1 MRKIRG
7 FKLNL
12 RIKEVQRRAKKAGLD
27 LESIAFIQPVGRGKE
42 PVTTPAFEELIAKA
56 SASASPAVVF
66 ESFAHPDP
74 AETALLSPI
83 PGLAYSLV
91 LATLGESFVA
101 FRTAGTE
108 QGLAPANV
116 FDVVEDVALE
126 DVVRFAGSILEQ
138 EAALEACEL
147 SPLTILSE
155 TPALELS
162 LRKLDGSKIGLGLSD
177 GKLTPLASRAC
188 SLSWLAKSKS
198 KKK

>member
-27 LESIAFIQPVGRGKE
+27 LESLGLIQPVGRGKE
-42 PVTTPAFEELIAKA
+42 PVTTPAFEQLIEKA
-56 SASASPAVVF
+56 AAATAPAVLF
-66 ESFAHPDP
+66 ESFAHPVA
-74 AETALLSPI
+74 AEAALLSPM

-91 LATLGESFVA
+91 LATLGENFLSFRRSSEVP
-101 FRTAGTE
+101 
-108 QGLAPANV
+108 APV
-116 FDVVEDVALE
+116 LDVIEDVALE
-126 DVVRFAGSILEQ
+126 EAVRFAGSLLEQ

-147 SPLTILSE
+147 SPLTILSDA
-155 TPALELS
+155 PALELS
-162 LRKLDGSKIGLGLSD
+162 LRKVEGSKIGVGISD
-177 GKLTPLASRAC
+177 GKLTPSASRAC